1 MKSFSDLYQEIYQ
14 NSAQELSA
22 IKKEKRVK
30 HILLFAGIVISFLL
44 WKNMPILFTLMIAIF
59 AIWLLISYSKQ
70 RAVYTSYYKEVVIKK
85 FVKSYADTLEY
96 FPHQGIERGLYNE
109 ANFEGYYDRYHSDD
123 LVKGTILENYPIMMG
138 EVHTEREE
146 TTTDSDG
153 HTTTTYVTL
162 FHGIFSAVELPKK
175 IQFQLNIRKNALLSD
190 VFKGKN
196 KLDMDSSDFE
206 KIFDVNTTDKIQAM
220 RILTSDVMQK
230 LIDFKNENK
239 ITPEI
244 TIQANTLY
252 IRYATGAVFEP
263 NVIRN
268 DMDFDKLK
276 KYYDIIC
283 FTMGLAEEFAKN
295 MAEFDE

>member
-1 MKSFSDLYQEIYQ
+1 M
-14 NSAQELSA
+14 
-22 IKKEKRVK
+22 
-30 HILLFAGIVISFLL
+30 LFVVIIISLLL
-44 WKNMPILFTLMIAIF
+44 WKNIPVLFTIIIIIF

-70 RAVYTSYYKEVVIKK
+70 RAAYTSYYKRTIIKK
-85 FVKSYADTLEY
+85 FIESYSETLKY
-96 FPHQGIERGLYNE
+96 FPEQGIERGLYNE
-109 ANFEGYYDRYHSDD
+109 ANFDGYYDRYHSDD
-123 LVKGTILENYPIMMG
+123 LVRGTILENYPIMMG

-146 TTTDSDG
+146 TSTDSDG

-162 FHGIFSAVELPKK
+162 FHGVFSAVELPKG
-175 IQFQLNIRKNALLSD
+175 IQFVLNIRKNALLSN

-206 KIFDVNTTDKIQAM
+206 KIFDVNTTDKIQSM

-230 LIDFKNENK
+230 LIDFKNKNK
-239 ITPEI
+239 ITI
-244 TIQANTLY
+244 KSNTLY

-263 NVIRN
+263 NIFRN
-268 DMDFDKLK
+268 DMNFDKLK
-276 KYYDIIC
+276 KYYDIIY